1 MAEELA
7 FAESRRRPAT
17 PDDGFL
23 HALLSYA
30 ALAGRAPT
38 VDFLAHRLATDLPPD
53 RRTLL
58 CRHLCELFSRALMT
72 RQGSAFDAY
81 QPVRAEVT
89 ARCAAYAANLM
100 LLAVLTAG
108 GPLTGAELFQEDQQ
122 EHANE
127 RWRRMAR
134 LWQSQL
140 TRAEWD
146 ALTRTVKVRHQLRD
160 GIRTLEVSFERD
172 AEIDVADLA
181 FFTWPGSGAVPSRR
195 VLSRNSPWMREIGGG
210 RPRAAGTR
218 RASPHAHGHPPLFEV
233 RPVAAHPRG
242 AARTPRCGRAGE
254 GAGRSSRG
262 AGGGRGGSAAL
273 QS

>member
-195 VLSRNSPWMREIGGG
+195 VLSSQLALDAGDWRWMPACCRDQTCFASCAW
-210 RPRAAGTR
+210 PTAAI
-218 RASPHAHGHPPLFEV
+218 
-233 RPVAAHPRG
+233 RG
-242 AARTPRCGRAGE
+242 TPRCCASTRCCANAPMWTSG
-254 GAGRSSRG
+254 
-262 AGGGRGGSAAL
+262 
-273 QS
+273 